1 MRSIS
6 LLLAAAATL
15 GVAFVYT
22 PPALALTAP
31 QPGGL
36 QTAIE
41 GVDVLEQVHCRR
53 YRHRHRYGHRW
64 GFGCRTG
71 VVIVTP
77 GMSTRTRIYRDR
89 TRVRDRGAIT
99 RPRVRTET
107 GPRREITVKGKTD
120 TTVTKG
126 RQDTTVRAKG
136 GVETKGTPSKK

>member
-1 MRSIS
+1 MRPIS
-6 LLLAAAATL
+6 LVLAAAATL
-15 GVAFVYT
+15 GVAFVCT

-36 QTAIE
+36 QNAIE
-41 GVDVLEQVHCRR
+41 GVDVFEQVHCRR

-71 VVIVTP
+71 AIIVTP
-77 GMSTRTRIYRDR
+77 GISTRTRIHRDR

-107 GPRREITVKGKTD
+107 APRRDITVRGKTD
-120 TTVTKG
+120 TPAAKG
-126 RQDTTVRAKG
+126 PQDTTARAKG
-136 GVETKGTPSKK
+136 NPTAKDTPSKK